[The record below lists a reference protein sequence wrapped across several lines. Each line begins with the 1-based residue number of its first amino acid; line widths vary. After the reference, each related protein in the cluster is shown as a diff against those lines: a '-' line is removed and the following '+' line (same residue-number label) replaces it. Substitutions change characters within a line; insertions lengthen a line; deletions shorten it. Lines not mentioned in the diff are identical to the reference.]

1 MSGGYEVLA
10 LKEDDVQK
18 FLAAQVHIGDPNVDY
33 QMAQYVYKV
42 RQDGEL
48 LEFNGTHVMYK
59 PTRGLLTDLVSSSVD
74 THWAVC

>member
-48 LEFNGTHVMYK
+48 LEFNATHVMSK
-59 PTRGLLTDLVSSSVD
+59 QFQWFVTRSGSFNPPYWL
-74 THWAVC
+74 

>member
-48 LEFNGTHVMYK
+48 LEFNETHVMYK
-59 PTRGLLTDLVSSSVD
+59 PTRGLLRYLVRSSID
-74 THWAVC
+74 THWAVY